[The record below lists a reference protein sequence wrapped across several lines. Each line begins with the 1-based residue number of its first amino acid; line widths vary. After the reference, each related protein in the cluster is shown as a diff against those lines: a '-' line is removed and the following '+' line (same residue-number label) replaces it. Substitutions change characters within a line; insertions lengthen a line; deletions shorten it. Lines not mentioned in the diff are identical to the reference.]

1 LTPSPLAAIILAP
14 RFLSKLDME
23 NPMNYR
29 LVALDLDGTLL
40 DNALQIRRETIDAL
54 RRARDQG
61 VQSMIVTGRHHTAA
75 HAYWR
80 ELRLELPAICCN
92 GGYVYDFQAGKAL
105 AGDPYSRPEA
115 RQMLGIIRAHPVD
128 AMIYTDAAM
137 IYENDPPHLMPLR
150 QWSATLPEPVRPR
163 LDRVDSFDQVIDE
176 AAIIWKF
183 LIASEEPASL
193 EAFMQD
199 ARARGFDC
207 VRSSHTRIDVARP
220 GNSKGR
226 RLSEFIARR
235 KILPREVIAFGDEAN
250 DKEMLELAGF
260 GVAMGNS
267 RPDVR
272 ACADWVTGTNDSDAI
287 AEVLQRF
294 VLAA

>member
-1 LTPSPLAAIILAP
+1 M
-14 RFLSKLDME
+14 KK
-23 NPMNYR
+23 PMNYR

-40 DNALQIRRETIDAL
+40 DSALQIRRETLDAL
-54 RRARDQG
+54 QRAREEG
-61 VQSMIVTGRHHTAA
+61 VQAMIVTGRHHTAA
-75 HAYWR
+75 HAYWQ

-92 GGYVYDFQAGKAL
+92 GGYVYDFRAGKAL
-105 AGDPYSRPEA
+105 AGNPYSRSEA
-115 RQMLGIIRAHPVD
+115 RQMLGIVRAHPVE
-128 AMIYTDAAM
+128 AMIYTGEAM
-137 IYENDPPHLMPLR
+137 THENDMPRLLPMR
-150 QWSATLPEPVRPR
+150 RWSATLPEPVRPR
-163 LDRVDSFDQVIDE
+163 LDRVASFDRVIDE

-183 LIASEEPASL
+183 LVASEEPASL

-207 VRSSHTRIDVARP
+207 VRSSRTGIDVARP

-226 RLSEFIARR
+226 RLSEFIAQR
-235 KILPREVIAFGDEAN
+235 KILPREVIAFGDQDN

-272 ACADWVTGTNDSDAI
+272 ACADWVAGSNDSDAI
-287 AEVLQRF
+287 AEVLRRF

>member
-1 LTPSPLAAIILAP
+1 M
-14 RFLSKLDME
+14 KK
-23 NPMNYR
+23 PMNYR

-40 DNALQIRRETIDAL
+40 DSALQIRRETLRAL
-54 RRARDQG
+54 RRARDEG
-61 VQSMIVTGRHHTAA
+61 VQAMIVTGRHHTAA
-75 HAYWR
+75 HAYWQ
-80 ELRLELPAICCN
+80 ELDLELPAICCN
-92 GGYVYDFQAGKAL
+92 GGYVYDFRAGRAL

-115 RQMLGIIRAHPVD
+115 RRMLDIVRAHPVD
-128 AMIYTDAAM
+128 AMIYTDTAM
-137 IYENDPPHLMPLR
+137 TYEHDMPHLMPMR

-163 LDRVDSFDQVIDE
+163 LDRVASLDRVIDE
-176 AAIIWKF
+176 AAILWKF

-207 VRSSHTRIDVARP
+207 VRSSRTRIDVARP

-226 RLSEFIARR
+226 RLAEFIAQRN
-235 KILPREVIAFGDEAN
+235 IPPREVIAFGDQDN

-272 ACADWVTGTNDSDAI
+272 ACADWVTGPNDSDGI